1 MARRKHPQVRVL
13 LLSKPEF
20 EQFSEGVGEVLVAP
34 VMSAD
39 VVAKVKAMLAHAR
52 MAKCRKVRS

>member
-1 MARRKHPQVRVL
+1 MARRKRPGVRVL

-39 VVAKVKAMLAHAR
+39 VVAKVKAMLAHA
-52 MAKCRKVRS
+52 